1 MYYVF
6 KEFFVKKFVLFN
18 LVFIIAVSI
27 ICASGNSDRTRGNG
41 EEVTIDR
48 SMPAFEEIQ
57 IITSASSNNS
67 GSDGKSIVRIHS
79 SEEYRLSLT
88 IDSNLVQYVKIDAIN
103 NVLKIETTKRLRNDF
118 FVDIYS
124 PKISGISIGYIGKV
138 EIIDKITVSSFSI
151 KITGVGEIDGTI
163 ECDYFSADVNG
174 AGLLTLT
181 GNSKDAEINIS
192 GACVFD
198 GEEFKINNVVSK
210 LNGAGTVTIWSVD
223 NLTADIS
230 GVGSIKYRGNP
241 NVNFSRGG
249 LGSIKRIE

>member
-1 MYYVF
+1 M
-6 KEFFVKKFVLFN
+6 KKFVLFN
-18 LVFIIAVSI
+18 LVFIIAVSVI
-27 ICASGNSDRTRGNG
+27 GASGNSNRIRGNG

-48 SMPAFEEIQ
+48 NMPAFEEIQ
-57 IITSASSNNS
+57 IITSASLNNS
-67 GSDGKSIVRIHS
+67 GSDENGKSIVRIHS

-88 IDSNLVQYVKIDAIN
+88 IDPNLVQYVKIDAIN

-124 PKISGISIGYIGKV
+124 QKISGISIGYIGKV

-151 KITGVGEIDGTI
+151 QITGVGEIDGTI

-192 GACVFD
+192 GTCVFD

-210 LNGAGTVTIWSVD
+210 LYGIGTVTIWSVD
-223 NLTADIS
+223 NLTAYIS
-230 GVGSIKYRGNP
+230 GIGSIKYRGNP
-241 NVNFSRGG
+241 NVNYFSR
-249 LGSIKRIE
+249 